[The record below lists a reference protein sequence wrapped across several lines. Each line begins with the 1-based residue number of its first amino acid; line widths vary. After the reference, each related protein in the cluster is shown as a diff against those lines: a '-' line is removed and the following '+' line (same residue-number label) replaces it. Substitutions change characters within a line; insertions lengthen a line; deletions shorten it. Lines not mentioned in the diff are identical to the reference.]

1 MRTSL
6 FTILSLTTILA
17 ACGGGGGGGGGGNG
31 SGSTVP
37 TTTLPTTASCSGTT
51 CMTTASFSNS
61 QRRAEIYNQAAAQV
75 PDSSLA
81 SSSGL
86 QTMGITTFGNEK
98 VENAYAYLKEWLI
111 DGGDLTGV
119 DAKDLRMILLLA
131 GFDNSMLPGN
141 GHLKKWLQRNA
152 NMVKNKAQETY
163 DMYGTV
169 KDVSLENAKL
179 TMVGNGDEQDTF
191 VNFILDDQGNITGL
205 HMDIDTDHANS
216 RMIDSQKAAGSDNKF
231 VKTGYD
237 IVYGLRIGV
246 KESSIYS
253 TDCALVNLNPE
264 GHSLELDFNELA
276 TSDEQLRKLL
286 IAKLYEDKDHWKHHY
301 TGTDEQFEAD
311 FETFAEQSTAWIN
324 TLTVADFTEANLN
337 VTDHNVAFADGLN
350 EQHTSTTT
358 YESYAKNIGEH
369 GLTYS
374 DFGLIGINSNEGS
387 AEVNEKFVF
396 AGGYDVKRI
405 RDTSTLNA
413 QGEMNFEGN
422 AVAALIYQKEDGGN
436 GAAGRQ
442 EDSAS
447 YQGTAK
453 LTFNNGNQKLVTN
466 FNNWYDVEMNTG
478 SSGDTLK
485 FTNGDK
491 ITDSK
496 FKFEGRDNSFTVENF
511 TTPGIKEGA
520 FGSGETYGTVDVGY
534 YGDNNNPTE
543 ATGYVVYGEERPID
557 ANHTSESLNMAI
569 GFGAQ

>member
-205 HMDIDTDHANS
+205 HMDIDTI
-216 RMIDSQKAAGSDNKF
+216 MPTAG
-231 VKTGYD
+231 
-237 IVYGLRIGV
+237 
-246 KESSIYS
+246 
-253 TDCALVNLNPE
+253 
-264 GHSLELDFNELA
+264 
-276 TSDEQLRKLL
+276 
-286 IAKLYEDKDHWKHHY
+286 
-301 TGTDEQFEAD
+301 
-311 FETFAEQSTAWIN
+311 
-324 TLTVADFTEANLN
+324 
-337 VTDHNVAFADGLN
+337 
-350 EQHTSTTT
+350 
-358 YESYAKNIGEH
+358 
-369 GLTYS
+369 
-374 DFGLIGINSNEGS
+374 
-387 AEVNEKFVF
+387 
-396 AGGYDVKRI
+396 
-405 RDTSTLNA
+405 
-413 QGEMNFEGN
+413 
-422 AVAALIYQKEDGGN
+422 
-436 GAAGRQ
+436 
-442 EDSAS
+442 
-447 YQGTAK
+447 
-453 LTFNNGNQKLVTN
+453 
-466 FNNWYDVEMNTG
+466 
-478 SSGDTLK
+478 
-485 FTNGDK
+485 
-491 ITDSK
+491 
-496 FKFEGRDNSFTVENF
+496 
-511 TTPGIKEGA
+511 
-520 FGSGETYGTVDVGY
+520 
-534 YGDNNNPTE
+534 
-543 ATGYVVYGEERPID
+543 
-557 ANHTSESLNMAI
+557 
-569 GFGAQ
+569 